1 MGAPVRRPLT
11 LAALTFLVAYAWP
24 ILHPGVPHRETFSAV
39 VAVVW
44 ALFAV
49 DYAARLVL
57 STRRIRFFWTH
68 LPDLAAV
75 ALPMLRPLRLLRLLT
90 VLSVLNRHAGASFRG
105 RVAVYVVGST
115 SLILL
120 VASLGILDAERG
132 APGANIENFG
142 DALGWST
149 TTITTVGYGDH
160 YPVTLT
166 GRFVAAG
173 LMVGG
178 IALLG
183 VVTASFASW
192 LLERIADVEEESR
205 AATRRDVRE
214 LTRQVESLRRELE
227 AGGEQ
232 SAPRLST

>member
-1 MGAPVRRPLT
+1 VFSGVVI
-11 LAALTFLVAYAWP
+11 AA
-24 ILHPGVPHRETFSAV
+24 
-39 VAVVW
+39 W
-44 ALFAV
+44 AAFAS

-57 STRRIRFFWTH
+57 STRRWRFLWTH

-75 ALPMLRPLRLLRLLT
+75 LLPMLRPLRLLRLLT
-90 VLSVLNRHAGASFRG
+90 VLSVLNRHAGSSLRG

-120 VASLGILDAERG
+120 VASLGVLDAERG
-132 APGANIENFG
+132 APGSNIENFG
-142 DALGWST
+142 DALWWSM
-149 TTITTVGYGDH
+149 TTITTVGYGDI
-160 YPVTLT
+160 YPVTVT

-192 LLERIADVEEESR
+192 LLERIAEEEEESR

-214 LTRQVESLRRELE
+214 LSRQVESLRRELMTR
-227 AGGEQ
+227 GGDATP
-232 SAPRLST
+232 S